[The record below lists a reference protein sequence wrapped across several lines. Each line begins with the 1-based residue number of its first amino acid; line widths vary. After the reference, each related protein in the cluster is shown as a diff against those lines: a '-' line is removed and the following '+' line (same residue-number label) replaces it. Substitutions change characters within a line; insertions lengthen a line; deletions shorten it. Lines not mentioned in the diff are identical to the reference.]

1 MRGEGAAVWGLA
13 LGQTLIYAGL
23 YYGFAALLPD
33 LLVATGWSKQ
43 MLAAGP
49 TLAFLLTAVLTPFTG
64 RLVDRGLGG
73 EMLILLPI
81 LGALGLAGAGFAG
94 TPALWLV
101 GWAVV
106 GLAQAGSLYDTCFAF
121 ITRRLGEGARIAITR
136 VTLVAGF
143 ASTLAFPLGHW
154 LGAQFGGRGGLAAL
168 ALVVAIGAVPVNLW
182 AVRRLRR
189 LERAGTPRRA
199 PTEPGLLAAA
209 LRRPLFWLI
218 AVLFG
223 VTMLNH
229 GMLITYALVLFADRG
244 AAAGT
249 AVLAASCIGPSQ
261 VAGRL
266 ILMLNEAR
274 IGNLGAMR
282 ASLGAIVLATGA
294 LWLAGAA
301 PGLIFA
307 FALLQGAGIGLTSI
321 LRPVLLAEK
330 LGRRG
335 FGVISGAAA
344 VAPILAIA
352 AAPTAGAVLLSL
364 GGVPALL
371 AASTAL
377 TLIALSLGALV
388 MRQPSQ

>member
-49 TLAFLLTAVLTPFTG
+49 TLAFLVTAVLTPFTG

>member
-49 TLAFLLTAVLTPFTG
+49 TLAFLVTAVLTPFTG

-81 LGALGLAGAGFAG
+81 LGALGLAGAGFAD

-274 IGNLGAMR
+274 VGNRMATL
-282 ASLGAIVLATGA
+282 ASLGAMALASAA

-321 LRPVLLAEK
+321 LRPVLLMEK
-330 LGRRG
+330 LGRAG
-335 FGVISGAAA
+335 FGAISGAAA
-344 VAPILAIA
+344 VVPILAIA
-352 AAPTAGAVLLSL
+352 AAPSVGAALLGL

-371 AASTAL
+371 GTGTAL
-377 TLIALSLGALV
+377 ALGALCLGAFV
-388 MRQPSQ
+388 TRQPSQ